1 MFNRGYGGYN
11 TRWAKHIMRDLFP
24 ETEGGHTLVL
34 VFFGAND
41 AADATLQPRQ
51 HVPLAEYTANLL
63 EMVTYLRTKAAQVRE
78 RERESEWGLAA
89 AAQPRVY
96 AEPAPSHLGGREV
109 AASEV
114 SLAATEHG
122 GGVAVAAARV

>member
-1 MFNRGYGGYN
+1 VFNRGYGGYN
-11 TRWAKHIMRDLFP
+11 TRWAKHLMRDLFP

-89 AAQPRVY
+89 AAQPRVCGRY
-96 AEPAPSHLGGREV
+96 HSQTKPTHEPPPIGPANHITV
-109 AASEV
+109 
-114 SLAATEHG
+114 
-122 GGVAVAAARV
+122 